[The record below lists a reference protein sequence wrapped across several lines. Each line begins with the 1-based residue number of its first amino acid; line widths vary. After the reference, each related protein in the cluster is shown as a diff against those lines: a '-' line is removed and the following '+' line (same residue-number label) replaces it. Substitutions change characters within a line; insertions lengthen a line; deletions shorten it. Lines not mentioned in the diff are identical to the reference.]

1 MCFGPYVPGL
11 LDAFAY
17 GHSVR
22 TFRPQTS
29 IHRVARGDLSASRSA
44 SFFLPVR
51 VRTLPN
57 HTSHATQSIYSRPQ
71 LSPVFLSRVG
81 GSGSLVQGYL
91 RVYCPDSDIFLVTL
105 GCCGSDIGHLY
116 RRVCLRS
123 QVWGSKAA
131 LFYVN
136 GGFFNSHT
144 RTTRVE

>member
-1 MCFGPYVPGL
+1 MY
-11 LDAFAY
+11 LDY
-17 GHSVR
+17 WMPSLMGILCEHSDHKLRYTV
-22 TFRPQTS
+22 S
-29 IHRVARGDLSASRSA
+29 LEVM
-44 SFFLPVR
+44 FLPR
-51 VRTLPN
+51 DPRRSSSLRTLPN

-71 LSPVFLSRVG
+71 LNFPQYFFSRVS